1 MTAPHD
7 PSTELPVAELSVAEL
22 SVIELSAAQRTEVEL
37 LARGKGERARAI
49 RDAKL
54 SETPEAAHEFLL
66 RHGLWNGFRV
76 PYADRAGIDLSPI
89 TLAVPELPIESR
101 LDLTHL
107 DAFAIDDEGS
117 LDPDDAISI
126 ETVNTQTGG
135 GYRLW
140 VHVADVAALIEP
152 NSPLDLEARSRGA
165 TLYLPDQIYSMV
177 PESVVQSLGLGLHET
192 SPALSISI
200 DFDAEW
206 NADTVEVQ
214 LTRIRATRLS
224 YSAAQV
230 KLDAGEEPFV
240 TLQRLSRASRKQRE
254 AEGALSIDLPEVRVK
269 LLQRE
274 NDVPE
279 VQIRSLP
286 RPETRFIVQ
295 ECMTLAG
302 WAAAIY
308 ADDLEIA
315 LPYATQDAPTREVRG
330 DDLPAHWA
338 RRKTL
343 ARTRFRPAPGPHHG
357 MGLDAYA
364 QATSPMRRYL
374 DLVVHQQ
381 LRAALKDQP
390 GLTGGEIAT
399 RVAQAEMN
407 AGGTRTAERLTRRHY
422 TLVML
427 MQQPGAVWNA
437 QVVER
442 RGPQATVV
450 IPELALDTLMST
462 AANVGE
468 LLRVEVAEINLP
480 NLSVRLREVRR

>member
-7 PSTELPVAELSVAEL
+7 PADQNSAELTS
-22 SVIELSAAQRTEVEL
+22 AQRTEVEL

-54 SETPEAAHEFLL
+54 SETPEAAHDYLL
-66 RHGLWNGFRV
+66 RRGLWDGFRV
-76 PYADRAGIDLSPI
+76 PYADRAGIDLNPI
-89 TLAVPELPIESR
+89 ALAVPALPTETR

-107 DAFAIDDEGS
+107 SAFAIDDEGS
-117 LDPDDAISI
+117 QDPDDAISI
-126 ETVNTQTGG
+126 EPTEN

-177 PESVVQSLGLGLHET
+177 PDSVVQSLGLGLHDT

-200 DFDAEW
+200 DFDREW
-206 NADTVEVQ
+206 NADTVDVQ
-214 LTRIRATRLS
+214 LTHIRAARLS
-224 YSAAQV
+224 YSAAQA

-240 TLQRLSRASRKQRE
+240 TLQRLARASRKQRE

-269 LLQRE
+269 LLARE
-274 NDVPE
+274 QGEPE
-279 VQIRSLP
+279 IQIRSLP

-308 ADDLEIA
+308 ADDLDIA

-427 MQQPGAVWNA
+427 MQQPGSVWEA

-450 IPELALDTLMST
+450 ILDLALDTLMST

-468 LLRVEVAEINLP
+468 MLRVEVAEINLP
-480 NLSVRLREVRR
+480 NLSVRLREVKA

>member
-1 MTAPHD
+1 MSAPHD
-7 PSTELPVAELSVAEL
+7 PAEAAELT
-22 SVIELSAAQRTEVEL
+22 AAQRTEVEL
-37 LARGKGERARAI
+37 LARGKAERSKVI
-49 RDAKL
+49 REAKL
-54 SETPEAAHEFLL
+54 NETPEIAHEFLL
-66 RHGLWNGFRV
+66 RRGVWDEWRV
-76 PYADRAGIDLSPI
+76 PYAERAGIDLTDI
-89 TLAVPELPIESR
+89 DLPIPALPDEPR

-117 LDPDDAISI
+117 LDPDDAISVEAI
-126 ETVNTQTGG
+126 TLDNGAGG
-135 GYRLW
+135 TRLW
-140 VHVADVAALIEP
+140 VHVADVAALIAP
-152 NSPLDLEARSRGA
+152 NSPLDLEARARGA
-165 TLYLPDQIYSMV
+165 TLYLPDRIYSMV
-177 PESVVQSLGLGLHET
+177 PPQVVELLGLGLHAT

-200 DFDAEW
+200 DFDGEW
-206 NADTVEVQ
+206 NAETVDVQ
-214 LTRIRATRLS
+214 LTTIKAQRLS
-224 YSAAQV
+224 YSAAQA
-230 KLDAGEEPFV
+230 KLDAAEEPFM
-240 TLQRLSRASRKQRE
+240 TLQRLARASQKQRE

-269 LLQRE
+269 LLE
-274 NDVPE
+274 GDL
-279 VQIRSLP
+279 QITALP

-343 ARTRFRPAPGPHHG
+343 ARTRFRPSVGPHHG

-381 LRAALKDQP
+381 LRSALKGEA
-390 GLTGGEIAT
+390 GLTGGEIAG
-399 RVAQAEMN
+399 RAAQAEMN
-407 AGGTRTAERLTRRHY
+407 AGTTRTAERQTRRHY

-427 MQQPGAVWNA
+427 LRQPQRIWDA

-442 RGPQATVV
+442 RGPQATVM
-450 IPELALDTLMST
+450 IPELALDALMST
-462 AANVGE
+462 AAPLGTH
-468 LLRVEVAEINLP
+468 LRVQPAQVDLP
-480 NLSVRLREVRR
+480 NLSVRLREIRE

>member
-1 MTAPHD
+1 M
-7 PSTELPVAELSVAEL
+7 
-22 SVIELSAAQRTEVEL
+22 
-37 LARGKGERARAI
+37 
-49 RDAKL
+49 
-54 SETPEAAHEFLL
+54 
-66 RHGLWNGFRV
+66 
-76 PYADRAGIDLSPI
+76 
-89 TLAVPELPIESR
+89 
-101 LDLTHL
+101 
-107 DAFAIDDEGS
+107 
-117 LDPDDAISI
+117 
-126 ETVNTQTGG
+126 
-135 GYRLW
+135 
-140 VHVADVAALIEP
+140 
-152 NSPLDLEARSRGA
+152 
-165 TLYLPDQIYSMV
+165 
-177 PESVVQSLGLGLHET
+177 
-192 SPALSISI
+192 
-200 DFDAEW
+200 
-206 NADTVEVQ
+206 Q
-214 LTRIRATRLS
+214 LTTIRAERLS
-224 YSAAQV
+224 YSAAQA

-240 TLQRLSRASRKQRE
+240 TLSKLYRASQKQRE

-269 LLQRE
+269 FVGG
-274 NDVPE
+274 DI
-279 VQIRSLP
+279 QITALP
-286 RPETRFIVQ
+286 KPETRLIVQ

-330 DDLPAHWA
+330 NDLPAHWA

-343 ARTRFRPAPGPHHG
+343 ARTRFRPSPGPHHG

-381 LRAALKDQP
+381 LRSAIKDQP

-427 MQQPGAVWNA
+427 ARHAETVWDA

-442 RGPQATVV
+442 RGPQATVL

-462 AANVGE
+462 AAPTGAM
-468 LLRVEVAEINLP
+468 LRVQMAEVDLP
-480 NLSVRLREVRR
+480 NLSVRLREIRN